1 MVWVYMVILLLTFA
15 LMPSPLAKDPYTTSE
30 MARTSRTDA
39 WISTGRPFSADPAP
53 PCLLSHHPRDWAP
66 GASPPAP
73 SGSCPQ
79 RSSSLLAM
87 SVLSASWRLSTVAH
101 WHLGSGSTCNSG
113 GETCCLLLA
122 FSEAV
127 ASPGDF
133 MYMLK
138 GREEVCYVSQQAY
151 AVPDLQEVI
160 YHHS

>member
-1 MVWVYMVILLLTFA
+1 MKQSLPTPMVWVYMVILLLTFA

-79 RSSSLLAM
+79 QSSSLLAM
-87 SVLSASWRLSTVAH
+87 SVFSLMALSIVETLY
-101 WHLGSGSTCNSG
+101 SGT
-113 GETCCLLLA
+113 LA
-122 FSEAV
+122 F
-127 ASPGDF
+127 GKWQH
-133 MYMLK
+133 L
-138 GREEVCYVSQQAY
+138 QQWRRNI
-151 AVPDLQEVI
+151 LLTLGFL
-160 YHHS
+160 